1 MTDSYRIDLPLAM
14 RDRLK
19 DKARELS
26 MPVTKIVE
34 QAVEMVISGEIQPPI
49 LRSRDVT
56 VQEAGDVLLGHIDAA
71 QASLIRDLCREHDRH
86 AYEYLL
92 SYVYLAHERGETATM
107 VGETVLDRE
116 TVARDEAAVGGTA
129 CEFCGAALVAPRRG
143 QRFCPDPPA
152 DSGIESCGRKHSLV
166 EMHAR
171 RAARTKTVDNRN
183 APTQQNVEPY
193 IRAAKSAG

>member
-1 MTDSYRIDLPLAM
+1 MTDSYRIDLPLAL

-26 MPVTKIVE
+26 VPVTKLVE
-34 QAVEMVISGEIQPPI
+34 QAVEMVLGGEVQPIMRP
-49 LRSRDVT
+49 RDVT
-56 VQEAGDVLLGHIDAA
+56 VREAGDVLLGHIDAA

-116 TVARDEAAVGGTA
+116 TTARDEAAVVGA
-129 CEFCGAALVAPRRG
+129 VCEFCSAALVAPRRG
-143 QRFCPDPPA
+143 QRFCPDPPE
-152 DSGIESCGRKHSLV
+152 DSGIESCGRKHSLA
-166 EMHAR
+166 ELHAR

-183 APTQQNVEPY
+183 APPQQNVEPY
-193 IRAAKSAG
+193 IRAARSVS